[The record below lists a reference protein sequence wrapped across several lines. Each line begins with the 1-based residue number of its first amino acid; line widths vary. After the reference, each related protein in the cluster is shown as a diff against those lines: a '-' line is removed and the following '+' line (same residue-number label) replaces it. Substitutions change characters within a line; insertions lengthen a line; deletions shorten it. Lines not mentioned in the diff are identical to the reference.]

1 MAVERFTAAEASR
14 WALLRSTG
22 RPAHQRASLIQLL
35 YVDAAGFAIL
45 RAPRSSGLG
54 ELRRQRA
61 RMASVGVNRSGAPRQ
76 HPHGGR
82 VGGVSTRLA
91 GNLALAAGGLAVALL
106 LGEAGVR
113 VFART

>member
-1 MAVERFTAAEASR
+1 VERFTAAEASR

-35 YVDAAGFAIL
+35 YVDAAGFEIL

-61 RMASVGVNRSGAPRQ
+61 RMAPLLSTAPAHLVSILTVAEWGV
-76 HPHGGR
+76 
-82 VGGVSTRLA
+82 
-91 GNLALAAGGLAVALL
+91 
-106 LGEAGVR
+106 
-113 VFART
+113 